1 MRILVTASH
10 APFLHGGGE
19 RHVDNLCAALRTCGH
34 EVALLRVPFK
44 FAPEADIERAMAF
57 CDGYDLASPNGQQ
70 VDRLISLQF
79 PGYGMHHPQH
89 VVWLMHQHRAVYEL
103 FDPREATPALKRLRE
118 NIVAYDGRALSRTSR
133 TFANSRRVAE
143 RLRQHNGLEATP
155 LYHPPPGA
163 ELLHCGESWNYVFYP
178 SRLESLKRQDL
189 LIEAARHLTS
199 GVKVLIGGE
208 GPQRDRYQR
217 LIERHDLGDRVR
229 LMGAFSEAERIA
241 LYAHASRSCSALR
254 RGSRLR
260 DAGGDVRRQAGG
272 DLPGFRRTVG
282 VRRHG
287 ETGEV
292 VDPSPQA
299 LADAI
304 DRLVHSP
311 ARPRDGQ
318 AGRER
323 AWRWGFPGRGGRHPL
338 RLRPGQCRS
347 AARRLALSGLRPR
360 EHPARDR
367 RAVPRLAA
375 GHGLGVDQAAGD
387 DLRLHPG
394 LLAGDAEPPAG
405 RDRPLGYGVFLCAG
419 CCSWGDV
426 HRDHAA
432 PGGVCRATAI
442 C

>member
-79 PGYGMHHPQH
+79 PGYGMRHPQH

-103 FDPREATPALKRLRE
+103 FDAREATPALKRLRE
-118 NIVAYDGRALSRTSR
+118 NIVAYDGRALSRASR

-163 ELLHCGESWNYVFYP
+163 ELLCRGESWNYVFYP

-199 GVKVLIGGE
+199 GVKILIGGE

-217 LIERHDLGDRVR
+217 LIERHGLGDRVR
-229 LMGAFSEAERIA
+229 LIGAFSEAERIA
-241 LYAHASRSCSALR
+241 LYAHALAVVFPPFDEDLGYVTLEAMYAGKPVVTC
-254 RGSRLR
+254 R
-260 DAGGDVRRQAGG
+260 DSGGP
-272 DLPGFRRTVG
+272 LEFVG
-282 VRRHG
+282 HG

-292 VDPSPQA
+292 VEPSAQA
-299 LADAI
+299 VADAI
-304 DRLVHSP
+304 DRLAAQP
-311 ARPRDGQ
+311 ERARAMGE

-323 AWRWGFPGRGGRHPL
+323 I
-338 RLRPGQCRS
+338 
-347 AARRLALSGLRPR
+347 LALGLSWPR
-360 EHPARDR
+360 VVAT
-367 RAVPRLAA
+367 
-375 GHGLGVDQAAGD
+375 
-387 DLRLHPG
+387 
-394 LLAGDAEPPAG
+394 
-405 RDRPLGYGVFLCAG
+405 LCG
-419 CCSWGDV
+419 
-426 HRDHAA
+426 
-432 PGGVCRATAI
+432 
-442 C
+442 